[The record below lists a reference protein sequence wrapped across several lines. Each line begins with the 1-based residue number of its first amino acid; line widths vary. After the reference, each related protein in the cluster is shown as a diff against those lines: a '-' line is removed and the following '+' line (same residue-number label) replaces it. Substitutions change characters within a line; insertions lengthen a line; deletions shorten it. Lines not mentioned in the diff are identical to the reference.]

1 MAIGDTREIKLDD
14 VQQRPLTD
22 IFMEFEPVSM
32 SGGYMIVKERPPITL
47 RESSPSSFRELGSSG
62 FSYYGQYWDEEYNP
76 DLRGESGIRKY
87 DQMRRSDATVRA
99 SLRLKK
105 LPIMAGTPY
114 IKPASDSAKDK
125 NAARQ
130 LWWTLNNMSMPLSQ
144 FLAEASLSQDFGHSV
159 FEKVFDQQII
169 DGESRITWKKLS
181 PRHPLQIMQW
191 IFDDTGGPEAIEF
204 YSNNPAVNPTVVVPI
219 EKLLVISHDREAS
232 NLAGISA
239 LRSAYKHWYFKDNLY
254 KIDAIQKERHGIGI
268 PVIKLPINFT
278 SKAGPNGEPS
288 DLQLA
293 DEIGRNLRV
302 NEKAHVVL
310 PPMWELMFAKV
321 EGYPVNPMESIA
333 HHDKMIMVNILGH
346 DPLDTDQAQE
356 WFLSASHD
364 IVNEVT
370 DSINHYAARQLVD
383 YNYTRTSSGYPQFRL
398 RLPTNWRDLS
408 FTLRNFVGA
417 DIIRADELMEVFI
430 REELSLPPRDPE
442 TERLK
447 ELQERED
454 EVREDEFEHE
464 EDMGKEEAKRRQQEA
479 QKALQRTKARGTQPG
494 LPRQT
499 PSAQTNTG
507 SSRVGGASNNR
518 A

>member
-1 MAIGDTREIKLDD
+1 MAIGDTREINLDAVD
-14 VQQRPLTD
+14 QRPLTD
-22 IFMEFEPVSM
+22 ILMEFEPISM

-47 RESSPSSFRELGSSG
+47 RELGPSYNELGASG
-62 FSYYGQYWDEEYNP
+62 FSFYGQYWDEEYNP
-76 DLRGESGIRKY
+76 DLRGEAGIRKY

-105 LPIMAGTPY
+105 LPILAGTWY
-114 IKPASDSAKDK
+114 TKPASDSTKDR
-125 NAARQ
+125 NAAKL
-130 LWWTLNNMSMPLSQ
+130 LWYALNNMTIPFKQ
-144 FLAEASLSQDFGHSV
+144 FLAEATLCLDFGHSV
-159 FEKVFDQQII
+159 FEKVFMQDVV
-169 DGESRITWKKLS
+169 DGEVRTLWQKFA
-181 PRHPLQIMQW
+181 PRHPLQVMEW
-191 IFDDTGGPEAIEF
+191 YFDRNGGPEAIEF
-204 YSNNPAVNPTVVVPI
+204 YSADPARKPTVPVGI
-219 EKLLVISHDREAS
+219 DKLLVFSHDREAG
-232 NLAGISA
+232 NLPGISA

-254 KIDAIQKERHGIGI
+254 RIDAIQKERHGIGI

-278 SKAGPNGEPS
+278 AKTGPAGEPS

-321 EGYPVNPMESIA
+321 EGYPVNPMESIV

-356 WFLSASHD
+356 WFLNASRD
-364 IVNEVT
+364 IVNEVV
-370 DSINHYAARQLVD
+370 DSINHYAARQLIG
-383 YNYTRTSSGYPQFRL
+383 YNYTRTGSGYPQLAVRM
-398 RLPTNWRDLS
+398 PTNWRDLS
-408 FTLRNFVGA
+408 FTLRNLIGA
-417 DIIRADELMEVFI
+417 DIMRADEAMEVFI
-430 REELSLPPRDPE
+430 REELDLPPRDIE

-447 ELQERED
+447 ELQDRED
-454 EVREDEFEHE
+454 EVREDTFEHE
-464 EDMGKEEAKRRQQEA
+464 EDMAEEEAKRREQET

-507 SSRVGGASNNR
+507 SNRVGGASNNR